1 MLCCVRVSLGDSVDC
16 MPQRSN
22 SLKLATI
29 PTCSEV
35 PGDATVFTLRPLRGS
50 RILEGRGYVLGRASD
65 VFGAVTPGGHSW
77 NYLLG
82 WLVPSFV
89 AYF

>member
-1 MLCCVRVSLGDSVDC
+1 MDALYEVAVLCCVRVSLGDSVDC

-50 RILEGRGYVLGRASD
+50 RIPRVEGTCWGE
-65 VFGAVTPGGHSW
+65 
-77 NYLLG
+77 LLMS
-82 WLVPSFV
+82 LVQ
-89 AYF
+89 